1 MCDIGRSWYLL
12 LLSALG
18 DVPQWAWPR
27 IPPADHLRTLRAL
40 GVTWHRRNAV
50 AQVNKRRVFARLEAV
65 LRQRPVQVQ
74 LLFVRF
80 VRVIEHDLGFGGRR
94 ARTPGRRHPSRGGRA
109 GALAAF
115 WTRTTLVLTEL
126 IFLLLFLIVSE
137 PRVVKRLVLPALVF
151 NRVGDPLRGDYFNPA
166 VPQGAFVFRLGT
178 NRYLSNASPHAS
190 SRLKKTDKRSY
201 RVVNTTGANCF
212 FFPPTVRNKKFLI
225 LFPPPP
231 QGSTNRIDSNP

>member
-94 ARTPGRRHPSRGGRA
+94 ARTPGRRRPSRGGRA

-212 FFPPTVRNKKFLI
+212 FFLQ
-225 LFPPPP
+225 L
-231 QGSTNRIDSNP
+231 